1 VGFAVSPLRQL
12 LASGQ
17 QAGEFG
23 SFDPDVMALAIRAI
37 VDVASFYF
45 TAHPDLDLD
54 HYIDQVVQLF
64 DKPPRHNRRPKG
76 VNMATPT
83 SAVDNLS
90 HQTTTRPSAPSSGSS
105 AHTSL

>member
-1 VGFAVSPLRQL
+1 VSPLRQL
-12 LASGQ
+12 LASGR

-23 SFDPDVMALAIRAI
+23 SFDPEVMALAIRAI

-64 DKPPRHNRRPKG
+64 DK
-76 VNMATPT
+76 ATGP
-83 SAVDNLS
+83 
-90 HQTTTRPSAPSSGSS
+90 
-105 AHTSL
+105 